1 MIFTNRTITVRKGES
16 RIDEPIVV
24 YRGDYELE
32 VRFTILNSRFK
43 FMSGTNMIE
52 SEKASYGQL
61 AILTPYGGNIF
72 SDIVRCNDGSVTFVL
87 TAEMLNQIEEVGL
100 YSFQIRLM
108 DYNKESRVS
117 IPPIEFGI
125 EVREPIASEDHDN
138 SVNNAI
144 VGYSIAKVVDPKEE
158 NVGDTFDESGNYNKT
173 KWETGDRISEGKL
186 NKIEDAIDKVNRNE
200 KNDVAALDKRVSS
213 IYSTL
218 NSELY
223 METNELSNRL
233 DNIIANNNHSDGNS
247 ELVDIR
253 VSNSGTIYDSAGEA
267 VRAIS
272 EGKEIQQKVFSSC
285 FREKSP
291 SYTIADTGTVVNLKD
306 IIVDIEIEGADEDVL
321 VSVGRVV
328 KDYNGLNLIALYK
341 CFENGKPDGSEN
353 GLVFVID
360 ENTNKE
366 RFYQTSG
373 VLNGV
378 KVVGRIV
385 VKNWSNVPAH
395 DQRNIHYNISGVSN
409 KCFIKTR
416 FDLVS
421 KNEVDENISEI
432 RNSVQSL
439 KDDKLKFMNSDILE
453 QLFTDIQI
461 IGMNDE
467 RIAVGTVRKGY
478 TNNGTQNPK
487 SFIGVYGLNERDE
500 ADPDKL
506 IFQINFSDDEANQNN
521 VRKIVKST
529 FNGKDVELRA
539 TIDWGSIKNDYIL
552 YDIGHYSIGG
562 IRKSRYISDYSDLL
576 YNEYSREIKDKTLLL
591 KNEVDENISEI
602 RNSIQSLNDDKL
614 KFMNS
619 DILEQ
624 LFTDIQIIGMND
636 ERIAVGTVRKG
647 YTNNGTQNP
656 KSFIGVYGLDDRDR
670 ADANKLIFYINFSD
684 DEANQNNVRK
694 IVKSTFNGKD
704 VELRATIDWGSI
716 ENDYILH
723 DIGHYSIGG
732 IRKSRYISDYSDL
745 LYHEYS
751 REIREIKDK
760 TLLLMNETNEIPVIT
775 FVDDDGTDKFLTK
788 SKPIYDKYGVKCTV
802 AVITNFVQNGNGMDV
817 DELLTIAN
825 EGYDIVSHTHTHAQ
839 PIYKPGYVT
848 ANLSEIEEDIRLS
861 YEYLKN
867 NGLET
872 DTIVWAWGYFE
883 DPLVYTKIAKKY
895 FKYGVNAG
903 GGVMTAEV
911 LNDMYYDRYFIN
923 MNKSIDTYKDLIDEC
938 YTNNGWL
945 IFGTHSGNDDEIDSN
960 FLDAILEYIK
970 SKNIQ
975 IMTLKDA
982 NKIKG
987 NICSIG
993 NYGERGNS
1001 LYIGRNGIVLN

>member
-1 MIFTNRTITVRKGES
+1 MIFTDRTITVRKGES

-72 SDIVRCNDGSVTFVL
+72 SDIVGCNDGSVTFVL

-158 NVGDTFDESGNYNKT
+158 KVGDTFDGSGNYNKT

-213 IYSTL
+213 IYNTL

-341 CFENGKPDGSEN
+341 CFENGRPDGSEK

-360 ENTNKE
+360 ENTNEE

-378 KVVGRIV
+378 NVVGRIV

-395 DQRNIHYNISGVSN
+395 DQRDIYYNISGVSN

-421 KNEVDENISEI
+421 MDEVDENISEI

-439 KDDKLKFMNSDILE
+439 NDDKLKFMNSDILE

-461 IGMNDE
+461 IGMKDE

-478 TNNGTQNPK
+478 TNNGTQNPS

-500 ADPDKL
+500 ADPNKL
-506 IFQINFSDDEANQNN
+506 IFHIKFSDDEANQNN

-552 YDIGHYSIGG
+552 SG
-562 IRKSRYISDYSDLL
+562 IS
-576 YNEYSREIKDKTLLL
+576 
-591 KNEVDENISEI
+591 
-602 RNSIQSLNDDKL
+602 
-614 KFMNS
+614 
-619 DILEQ
+619 
-624 LFTDIQIIGMND
+624 
-636 ERIAVGTVRKG
+636 
-647 YTNNGTQNP
+647 
-656 KSFIGVYGLDDRDR
+656 
-670 ADANKLIFYINFSD
+670 
-684 DEANQNNVRK
+684 
-694 IVKSTFNGKD
+694 
-704 VELRATIDWGSI
+704 
-716 ENDYILH
+716 
-723 DIGHYSIGG
+723 HYSIGG

-751 REIREIKDK
+751 HEIKDK

-775 FVDDDGTDKFLTK
+775 FVDDDGNDKFLTK

-802 AVITNFVQNGNGMDV
+802 AVVTDFIQNGNGMDV
-817 DELLTIAN
+817 DELLAIAN
-825 EGYDIVSHTHTHAQ
+825 EGYDIVSHTHTHGQ
-839 PIYKPGYVT
+839 SIYKPGYVT

-872 DTIVWAWGYFE
+872 DTIVWAWGSFE

-945 IFGTHSGNDDEIDSN
+945 IFGTHSGSDNEIDSE
-960 FLDAILEYIK
+960 FLDAILGYIK